1 MKINNEENKL
11 LSSDED
17 ENEQHFFIQANKEK
31 ETNKNR
37 EYISNVT
44 EPKSSHRNKR
54 KLSKKNG
61 ESSKKIRILPLK
73 IILYYFQVLRKPP
86 HRKVLNKKRTMNSK
100 K

>member
-11 LSSDED
+11 LSSDKD

-37 EYISNVT
+37 ESISNVT
-44 EPKSSHRNKR
+44 EPKSLHRNKR

-61 ESSKKIRILPLK
+61 ESSKK
-73 IILYYFQVLRKPP
+73 
-86 HRKVLNKKRTMNSK
+86 NSDISS
-100 K
+100 